1 MMQIRTR
8 VKMCGTTR
16 LEDALAAVLYG
27 VDALGFILYPKSPRY
42 ITPED
47 VAVICRQLPPFVDRV
62 GVLVNESIESAVRCV
77 DVAGFSYLQLHGS
90 ESSHYCRE
98 LKNELPHLKIIKA
111 FRVGEETQK
120 EEFESYEGYVDGFLL
135 DTYAKGDKGG
145 TGKIFDW
152 SLIADF
158 KLNRPLILAGGLTS
172 ENIIRAVSN
181 VEPYGVD
188 INSGVEIRP
197 GEKDHARLKEVMEQI
212 ISWRSE

>member
-42 ITPED
+42 ITAED
-47 VAVICRQLPPFVDRV
+47 TAVICRQLPPFVDRV

-120 EEFESYEGYVDGFLL
+120 EEFESYEECVDGFLL

-152 SLIADF
+152 SLIAGF

-212 ISWRSE
+212 ISWRGE